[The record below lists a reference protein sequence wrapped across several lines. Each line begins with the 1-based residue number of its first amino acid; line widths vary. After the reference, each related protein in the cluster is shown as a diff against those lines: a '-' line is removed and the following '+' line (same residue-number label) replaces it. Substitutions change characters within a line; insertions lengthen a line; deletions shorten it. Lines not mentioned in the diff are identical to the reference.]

1 MSKSIGVLTLDLVAR
16 TVEFDRNLQRSQQQT
31 RTSGTAMAADLQRV
45 EVQANSTGESV
56 KALGNTIKAAAA
68 AYVTGTLIQQADGYT
83 QMAARVRNATSSLSE
98 YQTVQEHLYQTAQ
111 GTFRNLAEAQE
122 VFLAS
127 FGGLK
132 EAGYNTQQVLAIT
145 DSLSYSYVHNAAS
158 AERASSAT
166 AAYGTVLDK
175 NRVEADAWYSL
186 IAAAPNLLN
195 DIASATGKSTKEIR
209 ALGAEGKLAA
219 SDLHAGLL
227 KSSDA
232 NKALA
237 DSMENSL
244 ADGVTK
250 ATNAIQRFTGELN
263 MQYGVTAKAADA
275 FGYMADNIGLVA
287 GTGAV
292 FAVGA
297 LTTAIVNKTVALKAE
312 IIAGIEARQA
322 AVANAAAQMQALA
335 AESLRM
341 RQQAALAAT
350 EVNLARAEYNA
361 AMTANARAAAIQRL
375 TSAEIAL
382 NIATKASTQA
392 TAAYTGAQTAAAAA
406 TTGLARAKAMA
417 LGVLGGPVGLGVTVA
432 TVAAGYLLFSDN
444 AKENTQSLRENNV
457 SVDDAISKYRELN
470 ATKQAGQMVEERNKL
485 EELEKQYKKTETA
498 LAVYATGMDRN
509 NDFISQSQLE
519 LEKLFK
525 EYQKT
530 GDLDRFTQSIQ
541 ASGKITQ
548 VAKDEVAGLATRVS
562 DAGTEAKTQKQFI
575 EQLGTGIKKVGDET
589 KKTAVEMAGMTSELE
604 KLLNQG
610 KSDTFKNNYLAG
622 MVGKYNFDPKYAEML
637 FEARKA
643 SGLKNNQALP
653 ASVYNQVK
661 EDYQAEKRYNDILDE
676 RNKKLKQEANQ
687 LTINAKVRA
696 LAVKYDISAKEA
708 AAGLPQGLISAM
720 LMQESRGDTYRK
732 GKLLTSPAGAQGVAQ
747 FMPATAKQYGVNVR
761 SEESSIK
768 GMIAFV
774 GDLLKK
780 YDGNI
785 EKAIMAYN
793 AGPGNVDSGKA
804 YSFKETK
811 GYLKNILGYMAGE
824 SGFSVNDIKKSANDF
839 LKIQEEQ
846 AEMRKQLELDVA
858 NEVTRIRSDLTDK
871 ISEIEKAGF
880 GPERQKELIAEH
892 TARAENEIAVQE
904 QALKT
909 RLDDYSSYLL
919 TEEELIKQ
927 SYARR
932 QFNVQH
938 DLSLTKAQRL
948 QASESL
954 RKQMVY
960 ELDQNRIAEEKDLL
974 QIRKK
979 WISSAE
985 YASQYYQ
992 LVRDEIESTASYT
1005 PNQKAMLLQ
1014 QSQFEYDEER
1024 DTVDQDYRRAVGSD
1038 VDTARDER
1046 FKDEQNAILKA
1057 YEWERITLEQYR
1069 ADMLMVEQR
1078 YYNAKAQLGLESMAG
1093 MMGGW
1098 SDVFKNVLGESSGFY
1113 HAAFALE
1120 KSFAV
1125 AKATLNAPL
1134 VYTQTYAALSGI
1146 PLIGPYIAQ
1155 PAAIAAAGLQI
1166 AQAATAG
1173 SVAFAT
1179 GGLVRGP
1186 GTGTSDSI
1194 PARLSDYEYVVKASS
1209 VQKIGA
1215 SNLDYINRT
1224 GQLPQ
1229 QSNALVPNIGSGLQS
1244 VQPAATAPQVIDN
1257 QLSVI
1262 MVKDMDEA
1270 KNYKSSREFGDA
1282 VIHHMKRNR
1291 NALA

>member
-98 YQTVQEHLYQTAQ
+98 YQTVQDHLYQTAQ

-158 AERASSAT
+158 AEKAASAT
-166 AAYGTVLDK
+166 AAYGTVIDK

-227 KSSDA
+227 KSRDS

-361 AMTANARAAAIQRL
+361 AMTASARAVAVQRL

-530 GDLDRFTQSIQ
+530 GDLDRFTQSVQ

-589 KKTAVEMAGMTSELE
+589 KKTAAEMAGMTSELE

-708 AAGLPQGLISAM
+708 AAGIPQGLISSM
-720 LMQESRGDTYRK
+720 LMQESRGDTYRN

-747 FMPATAKQYGVNVR
+747 FMPGTAKQYGVNVR

-774 GDLLKK
+774 GDLLKR

-804 YSFKETK
+804 YGFKETK
-811 GYLKNILGYMAGE
+811 GYVKNVLGYMAGE

-909 RLDDYSSYLL
+909 KLDDYSSYLL

-932 QFNVQH
+932 QFDVQH

-948 QASESL
+948 QASEAL

-992 LVRDEIESTASYT
+992 LVRDEIQSTASYT

-1014 QSQFEYDEER
+1014 QAQFEYGEER
-1024 DTVDQDYRRAVGSD
+1024 NTVAENYRRVTNGGI
-1038 VDTARDER
+1038 DTSLEDR
-1046 FKDEQNAILKA
+1046 FKDEQDAILEA
-1057 YEWERITLEQYR
+1057 YEWELITHEEFRSQMI
-1069 ADMLMVEQR
+1069 AAEER

-1098 SDVFKNVLGESSGFY
+1098 SGVFKTVLGESSGFY
-1113 HAAFALE
+1113 HAAFAME
-1120 KSFAV
+1120 RAFTV

-1134 VYTQTYAALSGI
+1134 VYTQTYAALVGI
-1146 PLIGPYIAQ
+1146 PLIGPYIAK

-1194 PARLSDYEYVVKASS
+1194 PARLSDYEYVVKAAS

-1224 GQLPQ
+1224 GQLPP
-1229 QSNALVPNIGSGLQS
+1229 QSNALVPNVGSGLQS
-1244 VQPAATAPQVIDN
+1244 VQPAAAAPQIIDN
-1257 QLSVI
+1257 QVSVI

>member
-68 AYVTGTLIQQADGYT
+68 AYITTNLIQQADGYT

-98 YQTVQEHLYQTAQ
+98 YQTVQDHLYQTAQ

-158 AERASSAT
+158 AEKAASAT
-166 AAYGTVLDK
+166 AAYGTVIDK

-227 KSSDA
+227 KSRDS

-322 AVANAAAQMQALA
+322 ALAQAEAQMQAMG
-335 AESLRM
+335 AEALRM

-361 AMTANARAAAIQRL
+361 ATSASARAVAVQRL

-392 TAAYTGAQTAAAAA
+392 TAAYTGAQTTAAAA

-432 TVAAGYLLFSDN
+432 TVAAGYLLLSDN

-530 GDLDRFTQSIQ
+530 GDLDRFTQSVQ

-589 KKTAVEMAGMTSELE
+589 KKTAAEMAGMTSELE

-932 QFNVQH
+932 QFDVQH
-938 DLSLTKAQRL
+938 DLSLTKTQRN
-948 QASESL
+948 QASEAL

-1244 VQPAATAPQVIDN
+1244 VQPAAAAPQIIDN
-1257 QLSVI
+1257 QVSVI

>member
-31 RTSGTAMAADLQRV
+31 RTSGNAMAADLQRV
-45 EVQANSTGESV
+45 EIQAKSTGESV
-56 KALGNTIKAAAA
+56 KTLGNTVKTAVAAF
-68 AYVTGTLIQQADGYT
+68 VTGSLIQQADGYT

-98 YQTVQEHLYQTAQ
+98 YQVVQEHLYQTAQ

-127 FGGLK
+127 FDGLK

-158 AERASSAT
+158 AEKAASAT
-166 AAYGTVLDK
+166 AAYGTVIDK

-209 ALGAEGKLAA
+209 QLGAEGKLAA
-219 SDLHAGLL
+219 NDLHAGLL
-227 KSSDA
+227 KSRDA
-232 NKALA
+232 NQALA

-244 ADGVTK
+244 QDGVTK

-263 MQYGVTAKAADA
+263 MQFGVTAKAADA
-275 FGYMADNIGLVA
+275 FGYMADNIELVA

-297 LTTAIVNKTVALKAE
+297 LTTAIANKTVALKAE
-312 IIAGIEARQA
+312 ITAGIAARQA
-322 AVANAAAQMQALA
+322 AVAQAEAQMQALA

-361 AMTANARAAAIQRL
+361 AMTAKARALAVQRL

-417 LGVLGGPVGLGVTVA
+417 LGILGGPVGLGVTVA
-432 TVAAGYLLFSDN
+432 TVAASYLLLSNN
-444 AKENTQSLRENNV
+444 AKENTQSLRDNNV
-457 SVDDAISKYRELN
+457 SVDDAIAKYRELN

-485 EELEKQYKKTETA
+485 QELEKQYKQTETA
-498 LAVYATGMDRN
+498 LSMYATGMDRA
-509 NDFISQSQLE
+509 NDFVSQSQLE

-525 EYQKT
+525 EYKKT
-530 GDLDRFTQSIQ
+530 GDLDQFTKSVQS
-541 ASGKITQ
+541 SGKITQ
-548 VAKDEVAGLATRVS
+548 VAKDEVARLATRVN
-562 DAGTEAKTQKQFI
+562 DAGSAAKTQKQFI
-575 EQLGTGIKKVGDET
+575 EQLGTGMKKVGDQAKQSAAELS
-589 KKTAVEMAGMTSELE
+589 GMTAELE
-604 KLLNQG
+604 KLLKQG
-610 KSDTFKNNYLAG
+610 KSDTFKNNYLAQ
-622 MVGKYNFDPKYAEML
+622 MIDKYNFDPKYAEL
-637 FEARKA
+637 LYEARKA
-643 SGLKNNQALP
+643 SGLKDNQPLP
-653 ASVYNQVK
+653 ASAYK
-661 EDYQAEKRYNDILDE
+661 ELREQYQSEKRLNDILDE

-687 LTINAKVRA
+687 LTVNAKVRA
-696 LAVKYDISAKEA
+696 NAEKYNFASLESQNGLP
-708 AAGLPQGLISAM
+708 AGLLAAVQ
-720 LMQESRGDTYRK
+720 MQESGGDTYRK
-732 GKLLTSPAGAQGVAQ
+732 GKLLTSPAGAKGSFQ
-747 FMPATAKQYGVNVR
+747 FMDATAKRFNVNVADMA
-761 SEESSIK
+761 SSAQGAAK
-768 GMIAFV
+768 YLGVLM
-774 GDLLKK
+774 KR

-793 AGPGNVDSGKA
+793 AGEGNVDSGKA
-804 YSFKETK
+804 YGFKETK
-811 GYLKNILGYMAGE
+811 GYLNNILGYMAGE

-858 NEVTRIRSDLTDK
+858 NEVTRIRSDLKDK
-871 ISEIEKAGF
+871 VSEIEKAGF
-880 GPERQKELIAEH
+880 APERQKELINEY
-892 TARAENEIAVQE
+892 TLRAENEIAVTE

-909 RLDDYSSYLL
+909 KLDDFGSYLL
-919 TEEELIKQ
+919 TEEALIKQ

-932 QFNVQH
+932 QFEVQH
-938 DLSLTKAQRL
+938 DLSLTKAQRD
-948 QASESL
+948 QASEAL

-960 ELDQNRIAEEKDLL
+960 ELEQNRIAEEKDLL
-974 QIRKK
+974 QIKKK
-979 WISSAE
+979 WITSAE

-992 LVRDEIESTASYT
+992 LVRDEIQSTASYT

-1014 QSQFEYDEER
+1014 QAQFEYDEER
-1024 DTVDQDYRRAVGSD
+1024 DTVDQDYRRAVGGD
-1038 VDTARDER
+1038 VDTSLDER

-1098 SDVFKNVLGESSGFY
+1098 SGVFKTVLGESSGFY
-1113 HAAFALE
+1113 HAAFAME
-1120 KSFAV
+1120 RAFTV

-1194 PARLSDYEYVVKASS
+1194 PARLSDYEYVVKAAS

-1224 GQLPQ
+1224 GQLPP
-1229 QSNALVPNIGSGLQS
+1229 QSNALVPNVGSGLQS
-1244 VQPAATAPQVIDN
+1244 VQPAAAAPQIIDN
-1257 QLSVI
+1257 QVSVI

-1282 VIHHMKRNR
+1282 VIHHMRRNGY
-1291 NALA
+1291 A

>member
-45 EVQANSTGESV
+45 EVQAGNTGEAFV
-56 KALGNTIKAAAA
+56 EMGNKVKAAAA
-68 AYVTGTLIQQADGYT
+68 AYIAGNLIKQADDYT

-111 GTFRNLAEAQE
+111 GTYRNLAEAQE

-158 AERASSAT
+158 AEKAASAT
-166 AAYGTVLDK
+166 AAYGTVIDK

-219 SDLHAGLL
+219 SDLHKGLL
-227 KSSDA
+227 LSSEG
-232 NKALA
+232 NKLLA
-237 DSMENSL
+237 DAMANSL
-244 ADGVTK
+244 TDGIQK
-250 ATNAIQRFTGELN
+250 ATNAMVRFTGELN
-263 MQYGVTAKAADA
+263 MQYGATAKAAGV
-275 FGYMADNIGLVA
+275 FGYMADNIEVIAGGAIVA
-287 GTGAV
+287 AS
-292 FAVGA
+292 GA
-297 LTTAIVNKTVALKAE
+297 LMTASARKVVAWKAE
-312 IIAGIEARQA
+312 IATGIAARQA
-322 AVANAAAQMQALA
+322 TLAQAEAQMQALA

-361 AMTANARAAAIQRL
+361 ATSASARAVAVQRL

-457 SVDDAISKYRELN
+457 SVDDAISKYRELEEVQ
-470 ATKQAGQMVEERNKL
+470 QAGQMVKERNKL
-485 EELEKQYKKTETA
+485 EELEKQYKQTETA
-498 LAVYATGMDRN
+498 MSMYATGMDRA
-509 NDFISQSQLE
+509 NDFVSQSQIE

-525 EYQKT
+525 EYKKT
-530 GDLDRFTQSIQ
+530 GDLKAFTLSVQEN
-541 ASGKITQ
+541 GKISQSSKDKVAEMATK
-548 VAKDEVAGLATRVS
+548 VYDAGKAAKD
-562 DAGTEAKTQKQFI
+562 QKQYI
-575 EQLGTGIKKVGDET
+575 DQISGSVKKVGDQAKQSAAEVT
-589 KKTAVEMAGMTSELE
+589 GMTSELE

-661 EDYQAEKRYNDILDE
+661 EEYQAEKRYNDILDE
-676 RNKKLKQEANQ
+676 RNKKLKQEENQ

-696 LAVKYDISAKEA
+696 LAVKYDISSKEA

-732 GKLLTSPAGAQGVAQ
+732 GKLLTSPVGAQGVAQ

-804 YSFKETK
+804 YGFKETK

-846 AEMRKQLELDVA
+846 AEIRKQLELDVA

-932 QFNVQH
+932 QFDVQH

-948 QASESL
+948 QAFESL

-1014 QSQFEYDEER
+1014 QSQFEYGEER
-1024 DTVDQDYRRAVGSD
+1024 DAVGENYRRVTNGGI
-1038 VDTARDER
+1038 DTSLEDR
-1046 FKDEQNAILKA
+1046 FKDEQDAILEA
-1057 YEWERITLEQYR
+1057 YEWELITQEEYR
-1069 ADMLMVEQR
+1069 SQMLATEQR

>member
-361 AMTANARAAAIQRL
+361 ATSASARAVAVQRL

-589 KKTAVEMAGMTSELE
+589 KKTAAEMAGMTSELE

-661 EDYQAEKRYNDILDE
+661 EEYQAEKRYNDILDE
-676 RNKKLKQEANQ
+676 RNKKLKQEENQ

-720 LMQESRGDTYRK
+720 LMQESRGDTYRN

-846 AEMRKQLELDVA
+846 AEIRKQLELDVA

-909 RLDDYSSYLL
+909 RLDDYNSYLL

-932 QFNVQH
+932 QFDVQH
-938 DLSLTKAQRL
+938 DLSLTKTQRN
-948 QASESL
+948 QASEAL

-1014 QSQFEYDEER
+1014 QSQFEYGEER
-1024 DTVDQDYRRAVGSD
+1024 NTVAENYRRVTNGGI
-1038 VDTARDER
+1038 DTSLEDR
-1046 FKDEQNAILKA
+1046 FKDEQDAILEA
-1057 YEWERITLEQYR
+1057 YEWELITHEEFRSQMI
-1069 ADMLMVEQR
+1069 AAEER

-1098 SDVFKNVLGESSGFY
+1098 ADVFKNVLGESSGFY

-1134 VYTQTYAALSGI
+1134 VYTQTYAALVGI
-1146 PLIGPYIAQ
+1146 PLIGPYIAK

-1194 PARLSDYEYVVKASS
+1194 PARLSDYEYVVKAAS

>member
-45 EVQANSTGESV
+45 EVQASNTGEAFV
-56 KALGNTIKAAAA
+56 AMGNKVKAAAA
-68 AYVTGTLIQQADGYT
+68 AYIAGNLIKQADDYT

-111 GTFRNLAEAQE
+111 GTYRNLAEAQE

-158 AERASSAT
+158 AEKAASAT
-166 AAYGTVLDK
+166 AAYGTVIDK

-219 SDLHAGLL
+219 SDLHKGLL
-227 KSSDA
+227 LSSEG
-232 NKALA
+232 NKRLA
-237 DSMENSL
+237 DAMANSL
-244 ADGVTK
+244 TDGIQK
-250 ATNAIQRFTGELN
+250 ATNAMVRFTGELN
-263 MQYGVTAKAADA
+263 MQYGATAKAAGV
-275 FGYMADNIGLVA
+275 FGYMADNIEVIAGGAIVA
-287 GTGAV
+287 AS
-292 FAVGA
+292 GA
-297 LTTAIVNKTVALKAE
+297 LMTASARKVVAWKAE
-312 IIAGIEARQA
+312 IATGIAARQA
-322 AVANAAAQMQALA
+322 TLAQAEAQMQALA

-361 AMTANARAAAIQRL
+361 ATSASARAVAVQRL

-392 TAAYTGAQTAAAAA
+392 TAAYTGAQTTAAAA

-457 SVDDAISKYRELN
+457 SVDDAIAKYRELEEVQ
-470 ATKQAGQMVEERNKL
+470 QAGQMVKERNKL
-485 EELEKQYKKTETA
+485 EELEKQYKQTETA
-498 LAVYATGMDRN
+498 MSMYATGMDRA
-509 NDFISQSQLE
+509 NDFVSQSQIE

-525 EYQKT
+525 EYKKT
-530 GDLDRFTQSIQ
+530 GDLKAFTLSVQEN
-541 ASGKITQ
+541 GKISQSSKDKVAEMATK
-548 VAKDEVAGLATRVS
+548 VYDAGKAAKD
-562 DAGTEAKTQKQFI
+562 QKQYI
-575 EQLGTGIKKVGDET
+575 DQISGSVKKVGDQAKQSAAEVT
-589 KKTAVEMAGMTSELE
+589 GMTSELE

-610 KSDTFKNNYLAG
+610 KSDTFKNNYLAD

-643 SGLKNNQALP
+643 SGLKGNQALP
-653 ASVYNQVK
+653 AEVYQDLRKQFESEQRLNGL
-661 EDYQAEKRYNDILDE
+661 LDE
-676 RNKKLKQEANQ
+676 RNKMLKQEANQ
-687 LTINAKVRA
+687 LNVNAKVRA
-696 LAVKYDISAKEA
+696 NADKYNFAGIEQKYQLPAGTLSA
-708 AAGLPQGLISAM
+708 IHM
-720 LMQESRGDTYRK
+720 IESRGNAKAYNKQT
-732 GKLLTSPAGAQGVAQ
+732 GASGGFQ
-747 FMPATAKQYGVNVR
+747 FLDGTAKQYGVSDRNNLQQ
-761 SEESSIK
+761 SAEGAAKYINY
-768 GMIAFV
+768 
-774 GDLLKK
+774 LLKLF
-780 YDGNI
+780 DGNL
-785 EKAIMAYN
+785 EKAVRAYH
-793 AGPGNVDSGKA
+793 AGEGNVQKGTNIGK
-804 YSFKETK
+804 YNNQYWKDFK
-811 GYLKNILGYMAGE
+811 GYMGGEAGSTVSE
-824 SGFSVNDIKKSANDF
+824 WQKYATDF
-839 LKIQEEQ
+839 LKLQDEQ
-846 AEMRKQLELDVA
+846 AKMRKQLEHDVA

-880 GPERQKELIAEH
+880 GTERQKELIAEH

-932 QFNVQH
+932 QFDVQH

-1014 QSQFEYDEER
+1014 QSQFEYGEER
-1024 DTVDQDYRRAVGSD
+1024 DAVGENYRRVTNGGI
-1038 VDTARDER
+1038 DTSLEDR
-1046 FKDEQNAILKA
+1046 FKDEQDAIVEA
-1057 YEWERITLEQYR
+1057 YEWELITQEEYR
-1069 ADMLMVEQR
+1069 SQMLATEQR

-1120 KSFAV
+1120 RSFAV

-1194 PARLSDYEYVVKASS
+1194 PARLSDYEYVVKAAS

-1224 GQLPQ
+1224 GQLPP
-1229 QSNALVPNIGSGLQS
+1229 QSNALVPNVGSGLQS
-1244 VQPAATAPQVIDN
+1244 VQPAAAAPQIIDN
-1257 QLSVI
+1257 QVSVI

-1291 NALA
+1291 NALT

>member
-31 RTSGTAMAADLQRV
+31 RTSGNAMAADLQRV
-45 EVQANSTGESV
+45 EIQAKSTGESV
-56 KALGNTIKAAAA
+56 KTLGNTVKTAVAAF
-68 AYVTGTLIQQADGYT
+68 VTGSLIQQADGYT

-98 YQTVQEHLYQTAQ
+98 YQVVQEHLYQTAQ

-127 FGGLK
+127 FDGLK

-158 AERASSAT
+158 AEKAASAT
-166 AAYGTVLDK
+166 AAYGTVIDK

-195 DIASATGKSTKEIR
+195 DIASATGKSTREIR
-209 ALGAEGKLAA
+209 QLGAEGKLAA
-219 SDLHAGLL
+219 NDLHAGLL
-227 KSSDA
+227 KSRDA
-232 NKALA
+232 NQALA

-244 ADGVTK
+244 QDGVTK

-263 MQYGVTAKAADA
+263 MQFGVTAKAADA
-275 FGYMADNIGLVA
+275 FGYMADNIELVA

-297 LTTAIVNKTVALKAE
+297 LTTAIANKTVALKAE
-312 IIAGIEARQA
+312 ITAGIAARQA
-322 AVANAAAQMQALA
+322 AVAQAEAQMQALA

-361 AMTANARAAAIQRL
+361 AMTAKARALAVQRL

-417 LGVLGGPVGLGVTVA
+417 LGILGGPVGLGVTVA
-432 TVAAGYLLFSDN
+432 TVAASYLLLSNN
-444 AKENTQSLRENNV
+444 AKENTQSLRDNNV
-457 SVDDAISKYRELN
+457 SVDDAIAKYRELN

-485 EELEKQYKKTETA
+485 QELEKQYKQTETA
-498 LAVYATGMDRN
+498 LSMYATGMDRA
-509 NDFISQSQLE
+509 NDFVSQSQLE

-525 EYQKT
+525 EYKKT
-530 GDLDRFTQSIQ
+530 GDLDQFTKSVQS
-541 ASGKITQ
+541 SGKITQ
-548 VAKDEVAGLATRVS
+548 VAKDEVARLATRVN
-562 DAGTEAKTQKQFI
+562 DAGSAAKTQKQFI
-575 EQLGTGIKKVGDET
+575 EQLGTGVKKVGDQAKQSAAELS
-589 KKTAVEMAGMTSELE
+589 GMTAELE
-604 KLLNQG
+604 KLLKQG
-610 KSDTFKNNYLAG
+610 KSDTFKNNYLAQ
-622 MVGKYNFDPKYAEML
+622 MIDKYNFDPKYAEL
-637 FEARKA
+637 LYEARKA
-643 SGLKNNQALP
+643 SGLKDNQPLP
-653 ASVYNQVK
+653 ASAYK
-661 EDYQAEKRYNDILDE
+661 ELREQYQSEKRLNDILDE

-687 LTINAKVRA
+687 LTVNAKVRA
-696 LAVKYDISAKEA
+696 NAEKYNFASLESQNGLP
-708 AAGLPQGLISAM
+708 AGLLAAVQ
-720 LMQESRGDTYRK
+720 MQESGGDTYRK
-732 GKLLTSPAGAQGVAQ
+732 GKLLTSPAGAKGSFQ
-747 FMPATAKQYGVNVR
+747 FMDATAKRFNVNVADMA
-761 SEESSIK
+761 SSAQGAAK
-768 GMIAFV
+768 YLGVLM
-774 GDLLKK
+774 KR

-793 AGPGNVDSGKA
+793 AGEGNVDSGKA
-804 YSFKETK
+804 YGFKETK
-811 GYLKNILGYMAGE
+811 GYLNNILGYMAGE

-858 NEVTRIRSDLTDK
+858 NEVTRIRSDLKDK
-871 ISEIEKAGF
+871 VSEIEKAGF
-880 GPERQKELIAEH
+880 APERQKELINEY
-892 TARAENEIAVQE
+892 TLRAENEIAVTE

-909 RLDDYSSYLL
+909 KLDDFGSYLL
-919 TEEELIKQ
+919 TEEALIKQ

-932 QFNVQH
+932 QFEVQH
-938 DLSLTKAQRL
+938 DLSLTKAQRD
-948 QASESL
+948 QASEAL

-960 ELDQNRIAEEKDLL
+960 ELEQNRIAEEKDLL
-974 QIRKK
+974 QIKKK
-979 WISSAE
+979 WITSAE

-992 LVRDEIESTASYT
+992 LVRDEIQSTASYT

-1014 QSQFEYDEER
+1014 QAQFEYDEER
-1024 DTVDQDYRRAVGSD
+1024 DTVDQDYRRAVGGD
-1038 VDTARDER
+1038 VDTSRDER

-1078 YYNAKAQLGLESMAG
+1078 YYNAKAQLGLEAMAG

-1098 SDVFKNVLGESSGFY
+1098 SGVFKTVLGESSGFY
-1113 HAAFALE
+1113 HAAFAME
-1120 KSFAV
+1120 RAFTV

-1194 PARLSDYEYVVKASS
+1194 PARLSDYEYVVKAAS

-1224 GQLPQ
+1224 GQLPP
-1229 QSNALVPNIGSGLQS
+1229 QSNALVPNVGSGLQS
-1244 VQPAATAPQVIDN
+1244 VQPAAAAPQIIDN
-1257 QLSVI
+1257 QVSVI

-1270 KNYKSSREFGDA
+1270 KNYKSSKEFEQA
-1282 VIHHMKRNR
+1282 VLYHMKRNR

>member
-68 AYVTGTLIQQADGYT
+68 AYITTNLIQQADGYT

-98 YQTVQEHLYQTAQ
+98 YQTVQDHLYQTAQ

-158 AERASSAT
+158 AEKAASAT
-166 AAYGTVLDK
+166 AAYGTVIDK

-227 KSSDA
+227 KSRDS

-432 TVAAGYLLFSDN
+432 TVAAGYLLLSDN

-530 GDLDRFTQSIQ
+530 GDLDRFTQSVQ

-589 KKTAVEMAGMTSELE
+589 KKTAAEMAGMTDELE
-604 KLLNQG
+604 KLLKQG
-610 KSDTFKNNYLAG
+610 KSDTFKNNYIAD

-643 SGLKNNQALP
+643 SGLKGNQALP
-653 ASVYNQVK
+653 AEVYQDLRKQFESEQRLNGL
-661 EDYQAEKRYNDILDE
+661 LDE
-676 RNKKLKQEANQ
+676 RNKMLKQEANQ
-687 LTINAKVRA
+687 LNVNAKVRA
-696 LAVKYDISAKEA
+696 NADKYNFAGIEQKYQLPAGTLSA
-708 AAGLPQGLISAM
+708 IHM
-720 LMQESRGDTYRK
+720 IESRGNAKAYNKQT
-732 GKLLTSPAGAQGVAQ
+732 GASGGFQ
-747 FMPATAKQYGVNVR
+747 FLDGTAKQYGVSDRNNLQQ
-761 SEESSIK
+761 SAEGAAKYINY
-768 GMIAFV
+768 
-774 GDLLKK
+774 LLKLF
-780 YDGNI
+780 DGNL
-785 EKAIMAYN
+785 EKAVRAYH
-793 AGPGNVDSGKA
+793 AGEGNVQKGTNIGK
-804 YSFKETK
+804 YNNQYWKDFK
-811 GYLKNILGYMAGE
+811 GYMGGEAGSTVSE
-824 SGFSVNDIKKSANDF
+824 WQKYATDF
-839 LKIQEEQ
+839 LKLQEEQ

-909 RLDDYSSYLL
+909 RLDDYNSYLL

-932 QFNVQH
+932 QFDVQH
-938 DLSLTKAQRL
+938 DLSLTKTQRN
-948 QASESL
+948 QASEAL

-1014 QSQFEYDEER
+1014 QSQFEYGEER
-1024 DTVDQDYRRAVGSD
+1024 NTVAENYRRVTNGGI
-1038 VDTARDER
+1038 DTSLEDR
-1046 FKDEQNAILKA
+1046 FKDEQDAILEA
-1057 YEWERITLEQYR
+1057 YEWELITHEEFRSQMI
-1069 ADMLMVEQR
+1069 AAEER

-1098 SDVFKNVLGESSGFY
+1098 ADVFKNVLGESSGFY

-1134 VYTQTYAALSGI
+1134 VYTQTYAALVGI
-1146 PLIGPYIAQ
+1146 PLIGPYIAK

-1229 QSNALVPNIGSGLQS
+1229 QSNALVPNVGAGLVS
-1244 VQPAATAPQVIDN
+1244 VQPAATAPQIIDN

-1270 KNYKSSREFGDA
+1270 KNYKSSKEFEKA
-1282 VIHHMKRNR
+1282 VLYHMKRNR

>member
-45 EVQANSTGESV
+45 EVQANNTGESV

-68 AYVTGTLIQQADGYT
+68 AYITTNLIQQADGYT

-98 YQTVQEHLYQTAQ
+98 YQTVQDHLYQTAQ

-158 AERASSAT
+158 AEKAASAT
-166 AAYGTVLDK
+166 AAYGTVIDK

-227 KSSDA
+227 KSRDS

-530 GDLDRFTQSIQ
+530 GDLDRFTQSVQ

-589 KKTAVEMAGMTSELE
+589 KKTAAEMAGMTSELE

-643 SGLKNNQALP
+643 SGLKGNQALP
-653 ASVYNQVK
+653 AEVYQDLRKQFESEQRLNGL
-661 EDYQAEKRYNDILDE
+661 LDE
-676 RNKKLKQEANQ
+676 RNKKLKAEENQ
-687 LTINAKVRA
+687 LVVNAKVRA
-696 LAVKYDISAKEA
+696 LAVKYDISSKEA
-708 AAGLPQGLISAM
+708 AAGIPQGLISAM

-932 QFNVQH
+932 QFDVQH

-1120 KSFAV
+1120 RSFAV

-1194 PARLSDYEYVVKASS
+1194 PARLSDYEYVVKAAS

-1224 GQLPQ
+1224 GQLPP
-1229 QSNALVPNIGSGLQS
+1229 QSNALVPNVGSGLQS
-1244 VQPAATAPQVIDN
+1244 VQPAAAAPQIIDN
-1257 QLSVI
+1257 QVSVI

-1291 NALA
+1291 NALT

>member
-31 RTSGTAMAADLQRV
+31 RTSGNAIAADLQRV
-45 EVQANSTGESV
+45 EIQAGNTGEAFV
-56 KALGNTIKAAAA
+56 AMGNKVKAAAA
-68 AYVTGTLIQQADGYT
+68 AYIAGNLIKQADDYG

-98 YQTVQEHLYQTAQ
+98 YQMVQEHLYQTAQ

-127 FGGLK
+127 FDGLK

-158 AERASSAT
+158 AEKAASAT
-166 AAYGTVLDK
+166 AAYGTVIDK

-209 ALGAEGKLAA
+209 QLGAEGKLAA
-219 SDLHAGLL
+219 NDLHKGLL
-227 KSSDA
+227 LSSEG
-232 NKALA
+232 NKLLA
-237 DSMENSL
+237 DSMANSL
-244 ADGVTK
+244 TDGIQK
-250 ATNAIQRFTGELN
+250 ASTAIVRFTGELN
-263 MQYGVTAKAADA
+263 MQYGATAKAADA
-275 FGYMADNIGLVA
+275 FGYMADNIEVIAGGAIVA
-287 GTGAV
+287 AS
-292 FAVGA
+292 GA
-297 LTTAIVNKTVALKAE
+297 LMTASARKVVAWKAE
-312 IIAGIEARQA
+312 IATGIAARQA
-322 AVANAAAQMQALA
+322 TLAQAEAQMQALA

-361 AMTANARAAAIQRL
+361 AMTANARAVAIQRL

-392 TAAYTGAQTAAAAA
+392 TAAYTAAQGAAAAA

-417 LGVLGGPVGLGVTVA
+417 LGILGGPVGLGVTVA
-432 TVAAGYLLFSDN
+432 TVAASYLLLSN
-444 AKENTQSLRENNV
+444 SAKENTQSLRDNNV
-457 SVDDAISKYRELN
+457 SVEDAITKYRELN
-470 ATKQAGQMVEERNKL
+470 TTKQAGQMVEERNKL
-485 EELEKQYKKTETA
+485 QELEKQYKQTETA
-498 LAVYATGMDRN
+498 LLMYATGMGRV
-509 NDFISQSQLE
+509 NDFVSESQVE
-519 LEKLFK
+519 LSKLFN
-525 EYQKT
+525 EYKKT
-530 GDLDRFTQSIQ
+530 GDLDQFTRSVQS
-541 ASGKITQ
+541 SGKITQ
-548 VAKDEVAGLATRVS
+548 IAKDEVARLATQVN
-562 DAGTEAKTQKQFI
+562 DAGVAAKSQKQFI
-575 EQLGTGIKKVGDET
+575 DQLSTGVKNVGDRAKQSAAEIS
-589 KKTAVEMAGMTSELE
+589 GMTAELE

-610 KSDTFKNNYLAG
+610 KSDIYKNRYLTEMIG
-622 MVGKYNFDPKYAEML
+622 SYNIDPRHAEL
-637 FEARKA
+637 LYEARKA
-643 SGLKNNQALP
+643 SGLSGGQSLSADTHK
-653 ASVYNQVK
+653 VVRDQV
-661 EDYQAEKRYNDILDE
+661 ESEKRLNELLDE
-676 RNKKLKQEANQ
+676 RNKKLKEEANQ
-687 LTINAKVRA
+687 LTVNAKVRA
-696 LAVKYDISAKEA
+696 LAIKYDIPGKET
-708 AAGLPQGLISAM
+708 AAGIPPGLISAM
-720 LMQESRGDTYRK
+720 LMQESRGDTYRN

-774 GDLLKK
+774 GDLLKR

-804 YSFKETK
+804 YEFKETK
-811 GYLKNILGYMAGE
+811 GYVKNVLGYMAGE
-824 SGFSVNDIKKSANDF
+824 SGFSVNDIKRSASDF

-858 NEVTRIRSDLTDK
+858 NEVTRIRSDLKDK
-871 ISEIEKAGF
+871 VSEIEQAGF
-880 GPERQKELIAEH
+880 SPERQKELINEY
-892 TARAENEIAVQE
+892 TLRAENEIAVTE

-909 RLDDYSSYLL
+909 KLDDFSSYLL
-919 TEEELIKQ
+919 TEEALIKQ

-932 QFNVQH
+932 QFEVQH
-938 DLSLTKAQRL
+938 DLSLTKAQRD
-948 QASESL
+948 QASEAL

-960 ELDQNRIAEEKDLL
+960 ELEQNRIAEEKDLL
-974 QIRKK
+974 QIKKK
-979 WISSAE
+979 WMTSAE

-992 LVRDEIESTASYT
+992 LVRDEIQSTASYT

-1014 QSQFEYDEER
+1014 QAQFEYGEER
-1024 DTVDQDYRRAVGSD
+1024 NTVAENYRRVTNGGI
-1038 VDTARDER
+1038 DTSLEDR
-1046 FKDEQNAILKA
+1046 FKDEQDAILEA
-1057 YEWERITLEQYR
+1057 YEWELITHEEFRSQMI
-1069 ADMLMVEQR
+1069 AAEER

-1113 HAAFALE
+1113 HAAFALD

-1134 VYTQTYAALSGI
+1134 VYTQTYAALVGI
-1146 PLIGPYIAQ
+1146 PLIGPYIAG
-1155 PAAIAAAGLQI
+1155 PAAVAAAGLQI
-1166 AQAATAG
+1166 AQAATAD

-1194 PARLSDYEYVVKASS
+1194 PARLSDYEYVVKAAS

-1224 GQLPQ
+1224 GQLPP
-1229 QSNALVPNIGSGLQS
+1229 QSNALVPNVGSGLQS
-1244 VQPAATAPQVIDN
+1244 VQPAAAAPQIIDN
-1257 QLSVI
+1257 QVSVI

-1270 KNYKSSREFGDA
+1270 KNYKSSKEFEQA
-1282 VIHHMKRNR
+1282 VLYHMKRNR